1 MIKLAY
7 MNKACIL
14 IALLFVC
21 LFGSNNIYHKTYN
34 SYSVEQFNIDNN
46 TRLGISDIFVNYP
59 DKYNYGLVGQ
69 EVVLEVS
76 VKEGFDENKLEWFR
90 NPKEYGFDD
99 APQSTFWE
107 LTDVKG
113 STFHVPTDEIG
124 ENYYMCAYEDGWI
137 LEGIISDYSRG
148 EIVKVEILEEA
159 PQELWTISLDHNGG
173 DGGANEVLARYGDPL
188 QSGVPSPRNNKRFLG
203 YYDKISSDG
212 KQYYDK
218 DMKSV
223 RNYDKIGNSKL
234 YAMWDDSHTITY
246 LTLDANGGDGGVSNI
261 IADYGLPMPQVQAPI
276 RYEYKFMGYQ
286 DEDGTLYYD
295 QDMNSMSNWDKLAQE
310 GDTYPQD
317 TLYAQWEKEVEKY
330 TVKLDFNGGSGGTS
344 RVDVI
349 YGEDMPQATAPTRV
363 GYNFKG
369 YTSSVS
375 GGKFYYDEKMSSV
388 IVWDNKQDS
397 TLYAQWEKEV
407 EKYTVKLDFNGGSGG
422 TSRVDVIYGED
433 MPQATAPTR
442 EGYNFKGYTSSV
454 SGVKFYY
461 DENMNS
467 MVAWDNKQDST
478 LYAQWEESEVII
490 PPTTD
495 PQSPQE
501 PPSLDYGAISG
512 WILGGVLVVG
522 VITSI
527 VLILIKKRSS
537 KSVQNDYYG
546 SQNTFVNTNDYS
558 QYRNNLHNHNA
569 NQYLKGKNNRDGNSY
584 YNDRYGKY

>member
-349 YGEDMPQATAPTRV
+349 YGEDMPQATAPTR
-363 GYNFKG
+363 
-369 YTSSVS
+369 
-375 GGKFYYDEKMSSV
+375 
-388 IVWDNKQDS
+388 
-397 TLYAQWEKEV
+397 
-407 EKYTVKLDFNGGSGG
+407 
-422 TSRVDVIYGED
+422 
-433 MPQATAPTR
+433 